1 MSALHKAK
9 TVGHLFKDTTVRWW
23 SREPFRNS
31 AVISYYTIFS
41 LPGLLVII
49 VNLAG
54 YFFGKEA
61 VVEKLT
67 GEIQG
72 VIGSE
77 AARDVAG
84 ILARAWESEGFT
96 AASIVGVAT
105 LIFGATGV
113 FYQLQQTLDIVWEVK
128 PEPKRKFLKLL
139 LDRLFSFGLIL
150 TVGFLLLIS
159 LVLSAAVSYIGSW
172 VATHLSNALNVVF
185 RILDFGISL
194 AGVTVLFAA
203 IYKFLPDAEVRWKDV
218 WVGAFVTAVL
228 FVLAKYF
235 LGFYFSQSDPASTYG
250 AAGSIVLVMLWVT
263 YGGLILLFG
272 AEFTRIYADRY
283 GEEIRPAEFAVST
296 RATYPRAD
304 ASARAASPEDTVQH
318 WPEEPIDQSSE
329 SQDKHF
335 PDRPYP

>member
-1 MSALHKAK
+1 MSLLHNTK
-9 TVGHLFKDTTVRWW
+9 TIGQLLKDTTVRWW

-31 AVISYYTIFS
+31 AIISYYTIFS

-61 VVEKLT
+61 VVKKLT

-72 VIGSE
+72 VIGPK
-77 AARDVAG
+77 AAHDIAE

-96 AASIVGVAT
+96 AASIIGVAT

-128 PEPKRKFLKLL
+128 PEPRRKFLKLVV
-139 LDRLFSFGLIL
+139 DRLFSFGLIL

-159 LVLSAAVSYIGSW
+159 LVLSAALSFLGSW
-172 VATHLSNALNVVF
+172 VAAHFFSALDIVF
-185 RILDFGISL
+185 QLLDFGVSL
-194 AGVTVLFAA
+194 ASVTVLFAA
-203 IYKFLPDAEVRWKDV
+203 IYKFLPDAEIRWKDV
-218 WVGAFVTAVL
+218 WVGAFVTAIL
-228 FVLAKYF
+228 FVLAKY
-235 LGFYFSQSDPASTYG
+235 LLSFYFSRSDPASTYG
-250 AAGSIVLVMLWVT
+250 AAGSIILVMLWVT

-272 AEFTRIYADRY
+272 AEFTRIYADRF

-296 RATYPRAD
+296 KPNANTRAPKESETA
-304 ASARAASPEDTVQH
+304 
-318 WPEEPIDQSSE
+318 EPIATEPRDSS
-329 SQDKHF
+329 
-335 PDRPYP
+335 PDNHH

>member
-1 MSALHKAK
+1 MSALQKIK
-9 TVGHLFKDTTVRWW
+9 TVGGLFKETTVRWW
-23 SREPFRNS
+23 SRDPFRNS
-31 AVISYYTIFS
+31 TVISYYTIFS

-61 VVEKLT
+61 VTEKLT

-77 AARDVAG
+77 AARDVAN

-96 AASIVGVAT
+96 AASIVGIAT

-128 PEPKRKFLKLL
+128 PQPKRKFLKLIM
-139 LDRLFSFGLIL
+139 DRLFSFGLIL

-159 LVLSAAVSYIGSW
+159 LVLSALVTYLGDW
-172 VATHLSNALNVVF
+172 VATHLSNALNIVF

-203 IYKFLPDAEVRWKDV
+203 IYKVLPDAEVRWKDV
-218 WVGAFVTAVL
+218 WVGAFVAAIL
-228 FVLAKYF
+228 FVLAKYL
-235 LGFYFSQSDPASTYG
+235 LGFYFTKAEPASTYG
-250 AAGSIVLVMLWVT
+250 AAGSIVLIMLWVT

-283 GEEIRPAEFAVST
+283 GEEIQPAEFAVST
-296 RATYPRAD
+296 KGTRSHA
-304 ASARAASPEDTVQH
+304 ARSPSPESPEDAVRH
-318 WPEEPIDQSSE
+318 WPEEPTASREQTHS
-329 SQDKHF
+329 
-335 PDRPYP
+335 

>member
-1 MSALHKAK
+1 MSALQKIK
-9 TVGHLFKDTTVRWW
+9 TAGGLFKETAVRWW
-23 SREPFRNS
+23 SRDPFRNS
-31 AVISYYTIFS
+31 TVISYYTIFS

-49 VNLAG
+49 VNLTG

-72 VIGSE
+72 VIGPE

-96 AASIVGVAT
+96 AASIVGIAT

-139 LDRLFSFGLIL
+139 MDRLFSFGLIL

-159 LVLSAAVSYIGSW
+159 LVLSAVVSYLGDW
-172 VATHLSNALNVVF
+172 VATHLSNALNILF

-194 AGVTVLFAA
+194 AAVTVLFAA
-203 IYKFLPDAEVRWKDV
+203 IYKVLPDAEVRWKDV

-228 FVLAKYF
+228 FVLAKYL
-235 LGFYFSQSDPASTYG
+235 LGFYFSRSDPASTYG
-250 AAGSIVLVMLWVT
+250 AAGSIVLIMLWVT

-296 RATYPRAD
+296 RHTRRRAV
-304 ASARAASPEDTVQH
+304 AQAAPANPEAAVKYWPDEPADQH
-318 WPEEPIDQSSE
+318 PESREKLPS
-329 SQDKHF
+329 
-335 PDRPYP
+335 

>member
-1 MSALHKAK
+1 MSVIKKAK
-9 TVGHLFKDTTVRWW
+9 TIGQLFKDTAVRWW
-23 SREPFRNS
+23 ARNPFRNS

-49 VNLAG
+49 VSLAG

-72 VIGSE
+72 VIGPE
-77 AARDVAG
+77 AARDVAA
-84 ILARAWESEGFT
+84 IIARAWESEGFT
-96 AASIVGVAT
+96 AASLVGIAT

-139 LDRLFSFGLIL
+139 MDRLFSFGLIL

-159 LVLSAAVSYIGSW
+159 LVLSAAVSILGDW
-172 VATHLSNALNVVF
+172 VATNLSSALNIVF

-203 IYKFLPDAEVRWKDV
+203 IYKVLPDADVRWRDV
-218 WVGAFVTAVL
+218 WVGAFVTGVL
-228 FVLAKYF
+228 FILAKYL
-235 LGFYFSQSDPASTYG
+235 LGFYFSHADPASTYG
-250 AAGSIVLVMLWVT
+250 AAGSIVLIMLWVT

-283 GEEIRPAEFAVST
+283 GREIRPAEFAVST
-296 RATYPRAD
+296 RQSTGVAD
-304 ASARAASPEDTVQH
+304 SSAPQEKRP
-318 WPEEPIDQSSE
+318 
-329 SQDKHF
+329 SQL
-335 PDRPYP
+335 PVGN

>member
-1 MSALHKAK
+1 MSALQKIK
-9 TVGHLFKDTTVRWW
+9 TTGGLFKETTVRWW
-23 SREPFRNS
+23 SRDPFRNS
-31 AVISYYTIFS
+31 TVISYYTIFS

-54 YFFGKEA
+54 YFFGKDA
-61 VVEKLT
+61 VTEKLT

-72 VIGSE
+72 VIGPE
-77 AARDVAG
+77 AAGDVAN
-84 ILARAWESEGFT
+84 ILARAWEAEGFT
-96 AASIVGVAT
+96 AASIVGIAT

-128 PEPKRKFLKLL
+128 PEPKRKFLKLIM
-139 LDRLFSFGLIL
+139 DRLFSFGLIL

-159 LVLSAAVSYIGSW
+159 LVLSALVSYLGDW
-172 VATHLSNALNVVF
+172 VATHLSNALNIVF

-203 IYKFLPDAEVRWKDV
+203 IYKVLPDAEVRWKDV
-218 WVGAFVTAVL
+218 WVGAFVAAVL
-228 FVLAKYF
+228 FVLAKYL
-235 LGFYFSQSDPASTYG
+235 LGFYFSKAEPASTYG
-250 AAGSIVLVMLWVT
+250 AAGSIVLIMLWVT

-296 RATYPRAD
+296 RDTHCD
-304 ASARAASPEDTVQH
+304 ITSAPSIASPEDAVRH
-318 WPEEPIDQSSE
+318 WPEEPTGSRERAHS
-329 SQDKHF
+329 
-335 PDRPYP
+335 